1 MTDMSAAIFNNMTRI
16 VFECIDYSAPI
27 MTYLIPRADNR
38 LSARNV
44 TNVLAPWKSDP
55 MYMEALSQFRERL
68 DRAGL
73 KIIGFTRGYDLD
85 TGADCIDMIITPP

>member
-16 VFECIDYSAPI
+16 VFECIDHSAPI
-27 MTYLIPRADNR
+27 MTYLIPRDGNR

-44 TNVLAPWKSDP
+44 TDILVPWNTDP
-55 MYMEALSQFRERL
+55 VYMDALSQFRERI

-73 KIIGFTRGYDLD
+73 KIIGYTRGFDVD
-85 TGADCIDMIITPP
+85 MRADCIDILVMPP